1 MTDRL
6 SIHVG
11 PQTHLVEW
19 PNDKFDYDHFY
30 HALRQNGREYLMPPR
45 RQVFRPYLAWRLAL
59 AEFPLVYGLSYLYQI
74 LVPQDRPLA
83 LLAHRAGPDLQML
96 YTLTKLCFEG
106 TFKPATRQKITSCFF
121 TVSPVSE
128 CDEDLVV
135 DSIEKS
141 EDYERDFDTDTGN
154 KDLVSVGFE
163 DGGLACHEFEGK

>member
-1 MTDRL
+1 
-6 SIHVG
+6 
-11 PQTHLVEW
+11 
-19 PNDKFDYDHFY
+19 
-30 HALRQNGREYLMPPR
+30 MPPR

-141 EDYERDFDTDTGN
+141 EDYEKDFDTDTGN
-154 KDLVSVGFE
+154 KDLASKGFE
-163 DGGLACHEFEGK
+163 DGGLECHEFEGK